1 MKHFSIGV
9 IWRLC
14 MLTLILAGIIYFLQQ
29 KLWFAVF
36 LLFVF
41 LGLAFFSLLNY
52 VSSVNR
58 KLARFFESVRY
69 ADFTVKFRADNKL
82 GKTFEEV
89 NQQLNGVLDAFRQA
103 RAEKEANLH
112 YINTIVQHVNVGLLS
127 FDASG
132 NIELI
137 NNAAFRTLGIYRL
150 RNISELNNSI
160 HVRLYEILKN
170 LPSGSK
176 TLYETSSEQQ
186 ITINSTTVSL
196 RGRVIKLVSLQN
208 IQSELQEKELDA
220 WQNLTKVLR
229 HEIMNSVTPIVS
241 LASTMREIIEIDLS
255 DKTEIKETVDDL
267 KEALQTIEN
276 RSKGIMNFV
285 NAYREFTTIPK
296 PVFQETNSK
305 SLVSHLLNLVQPQ
318 IKVKNITLKTDFK
331 HDFEVK
337 ADTDHI
343 EMVLIN
349 LMKNAIEAVENKL
362 SPEIKIRTY
371 QADNQRFIEISDNG
385 SGIEPEALEKI
396 FIPFYTTKKTGSGIG
411 LSLSRQIMQMHGGNL
426 KVFSKVGEGSRFLVI
441 F

>member
-9 IWRLC
+9 IWRLAV
-14 MLTLILAGIIYFLQQ
+14 LTLCLAGIFYFLQEKQ
-29 KLWFAVF
+29 WLPTF
-36 LLFVF
+36 LSFVF
-41 LGLAFFSLLNY
+41 LGLAFFSLFNY

-127 FDASG
+127 FDISG

-160 HVRLYEILKN
+160 HGKLYEILKN

-255 DKTEIKETVDDL
+255 DNAEIKETVDDL

-305 SLVSHLLNLVQPQ
+305 SLISHLLNLVQPQ
-318 IKVKNITLKTDFK
+318 IREKNIVLKTDFK
-331 HDFEVK
+331 HNFDVK
-337 ADTDHI
+337 ADADQT

-349 LMKNAIEAVENKL
+349 LMKNAIEAVENKIN
-362 SPEIKIRTY
+362 PEIKIRTY

>member
-1 MKHFSIGV
+1 MKHFSIG
-9 IWRLC
+9 ILWRLAIQ
-14 MLTLILAGIIYFLQQ
+14 TLLLAGFAYFVLQKQ
-29 KLWFAVF
+29 WFLSFFILFGIAINYY
-36 LLFVF
+36 LLF
-41 LGLAFFSLLNY
+41 SY
-52 VSSVNR
+52 VTSVNR

-69 ADFTVKFRADNKL
+69 ADFAVKFRADNKL
-82 GKTFEEV
+82 GKSFEEV
-89 NQQLNGVLDAFRQA
+89 NIQLNGVLDAFRQA

-127 FDASG
+127 FDVSG
-132 NIELI
+132 KIELI

-150 RNISELNNSI
+150 RNISELSNSVHI
-160 HVRLYEILKN
+160 GLYEILKD
-170 LPSGSK
+170 LPSGGK
-176 TLYETSSEQQ
+176 TLYITSNEQQ

-255 DKTEIKETVDDL
+255 EKTEIKETVDDL

-296 PVFQETNSK
+296 PVFTETTAK
-305 SLVSHLLNLVQPQ
+305 KLVGNLTNLILPQ
-318 IKVKNITLKTDFK
+318 IKAKGINLQTNIKQDFLLI
-331 HDFEVK
+331 V
-337 ADTDHI
+337 DTEQID
-343 EMVLIN
+343 MVLIN

-362 SPEIKIRTY
+362 NPEIKISVY
-371 QADNQRFIEISDNG
+371 QAGNQRFIEVSDNG
-385 SGIEPEALEKI
+385 SGIEPEAVEKI

-411 LSLSRQIMQMHGGNL
+411 LSLSRQIMQIHGGNL
-426 KVFSKVGEGSRFLVI
+426 KVHSKVGEGSKFLVI

>member
-9 IWRLC
+9 IWRLAV
-14 MLTLILAGIIYFLQQ
+14 LTLFLAGILYFSQQ
-29 KLWFAVF
+29 KQWLQAF
-36 LLFVF
+36 LSLAF
-41 LGLAFFSLLNY
+41 LGIALFSLFNY

-89 NQQLNGVLDAFRQA
+89 NQQLNGVLEAFRQA

-137 NNAAFRTLGIYRL
+137 NNAAFRALGIYRL

-220 WQNLTKVLR
+220 WLNLTKVLR

-267 KEALQTIEN
+267 REALQTIEN

-305 SLVSHLLNLVQPQ
+305 TLVSHLLNLVQPQ
-318 IKVKNITLKTDFK
+318 IKEKNIQLNTDFK

-349 LMKNAIEAVENKL
+349 LMKNAIEAVENKIN
-362 SPEIKIRTY
+362 PEIKIKTY

>member
-1 MKHFSIGV
+1 MKHFSIG
-9 IWRLC
+9 ILWRLTL
-14 MLTLILAGIIYFLQQ
+14 LTLFLVIVVYFITEKQWLLAG
-29 KLWFAVF
+29 FA
-36 LLFVF
+36 LLVV
-41 LGLAFFSLLNY
+41 GGMFFSIFTY
-52 VSSVNR
+52 VTSVNR

-69 ADFTVKFRADNKL
+69 SDFAVKFRADNKL
-82 GKTFEEV
+82 GKSFEEV
-89 NQQLNGVLDAFRQA
+89 NQQLNGVLDEFRQA

-127 FDASG
+127 FDTSG
-132 NIELI
+132 NIKLI

-150 RNISELNNSI
+150 RNISELNNST
-160 HVRLYEILKN
+160 HTGLHEILKN
-170 LPSGSK
+170 LASGSK
-176 TLYETSSEQQ
+176 TLYTSSNEQQ
-186 ITINSTTVSL
+186 IIINSTVVSL
-196 RGRVIKLVSLQN
+196 RGHLINLVSLQN

-241 LASTMREIIEIDLS
+241 LASTMREIIEVDLS

-267 KEALQTIEN
+267 REALQTIEN

-296 PVFQETNSK
+296 PVFQETTAKALLN
-305 SLVSHLLNLVQPQ
+305 HLLNLVQPQ
-318 IKVKNITLKTDFK
+318 FKTKGIKLNTEFKSDFSLL
-331 HDFEVK
+331 

-349 LMKNAIEAVENKL
+349 IVKNAIEAVESKL

-371 QADNQRFIEISDNG
+371 QSDNQRIIEISDNG

-426 KVFSKVGEGSRFLVI
+426 KVSSRVGEGSRFLVI

>member
-1 MKHFSIGV
+1 MKHFSIGI
-9 IWRLC
+9 IWRVVVLC
-14 MLTLILAGIIYFLQQ
+14 LFLTGIVYCFMIKEWTGVVLSS
-29 KLWFAVF
+29 VF
-36 LLFVF
+36 V
-41 LGLAFFSLLNY
+41 GIMFFSIFTY
-52 VSSVNR
+52 ATSVNR

-82 GKTFEEV
+82 GKSFEEV

-127 FDASG
+127 FDVSG

-150 RNISELNNSI
+150 RNISELNKKPHI
-160 HVRLYEILKN
+160 GLYEILKD

-176 TLYETSSEQQ
+176 TLYEASNEQQ

-196 RGRVIKLVSLQN
+196 RGRMIKLVSLQN
-208 IQSELQEKELDA
+208 IQSELQQKELDA

-241 LASTMREIIEIDLS
+241 LASTMREIIEADLS
-255 DKTEIKETVDDL
+255 ENQEIKETVDDL
-267 KEALQTIEN
+267 KEALQTIES

-296 PVFQETNSK
+296 PIFEETTSK
-305 SLVSHLLNLVQPQ
+305 NLVNHLLNLVQPQ
-318 IKVKNITLKTDFK
+318 LKAKQISLKTDLK
-331 HDFEVK
+331 HDFELV
-337 ADTDHI
+337 ADPEHI

-349 LMKNAIEAVENKL
+349 LMKNAIESVENKL
-362 SPEIKIRTY
+362 NPEIKIKTY
-371 QADNQRFIEISDNG
+371 QSDNQRFIEVSDNG

-426 KVFSKVGEGSRFLVI
+426 KVISKVGEGSTFLVI

>member
-1 MKHFSIGV
+1 MKHFSIG
-9 IWRLC
+9 ILWRLC
-14 MLTLILAGIIYFLQQ
+14 ILSLILAGEIYFFLQKQ
-29 KLWFAVF
+29 WFPAF
-36 LLFVF
+36 ISMIFV
-41 LGLAFFSLLNY
+41 GIIFFSIFTY
-52 VSSVNR
+52 VTSINR

-69 ADFTVKFRADNKL
+69 SDFTVKFRADNKL
-82 GKTFEEV
+82 GKSFEEV

-127 FDASG
+127 FDSLG

-137 NNAAFRTLGIYRL
+137 NNAAFRTLNLYRL

-160 HVRLYEILKN
+160 HVGLFEILKN

-176 TLYETSSEQQ
+176 TLYETSNEQQ

-255 DKTEIKETVDDL
+255 DKIEIKETIDDL

-296 PVFQETNSK
+296 PIFQETTSK
-305 SLVSHLLNLVQPQ
+305 ALISHLLNLVQPQ
-318 IKVKNITLKTDFK
+318 IKEKRISLVTDFK
-331 HDFEVK
+331 HDFTLL

-349 LMKNAIEAVENKL
+349 LVKNAIEAVESKL
-362 SPEIKIRTY
+362 NPVIKIRTY
-371 QADNQRFIEISDNG
+371 QSDNQRFIEISDNG

-426 KVFSKVGEGSRFLVI
+426 KVFSKVGEGSKFLVI